1 MRKQIF
7 AALIVLMML
16 LTGCS
21 TGGAVPDDM
30 NELVS
35 EAERAADTEAASSPF
50 PSESKESDAHEEAE
64 SSDSTATPE
73 TAAETEP
80 PKEQSKP
87 QETTPAAAAPK
98 ESQTPPASEETAAT
112 PPPAVS
118 DNPKE
123 TPMPAETTPEPTPQP
138 TPEETKPK
146 SAYDYEF
153 DIDTI
158 KADCI
163 SIGKGMGLSV
173 DSSLTP
179 SNAAW
184 WNPVTA
190 SQSSQGTSLKQSL
203 ESYIQFHTVDNL
215 GAYGIDAITSFNIY
229 CEARGNGVYAIHFLF
244 A

>member
-7 AALIVLMML
+7 AALIVLLML

-21 TGGAVPDDM
+21 EVSTAPTKND
-30 NELVS
+30 ELVS
-35 EAERAADTEAASSPF
+35 ETERAVDTEAASSSF
-50 PSESKESDAHEEAE
+50 LSESKESDAPEEAE
-64 SSDSTATPE
+64 SPDPTAVPE
-73 TAAETEP
+73 AAAKTEP

-87 QETTPAAAAPK
+87 KETTPAAAAPK

-118 DNPKE
+118 DKPKE
-123 TPMPAETTPEPTPQP
+123 TPEPTPQP

-163 SIGKGMGLSV
+163 SIGRGMGLSV

-190 SQSSQGTSLKQSL
+190 SQSSQGASLKQSL

-215 GAYGIDAITSFNIY
+215 GAYGIDAITSFNIC
-229 CEARGNGVYAIHFLF
+229 CEARGNGEYAIYFLF

>member
-35 EAERAADTEAASSPF
+35 EAKRAADTEAASSPF
-50 PSESKESDAHEEAE
+50 SSESMESDAPEEAE
-64 SSDSTATPE
+64 IPDPTAAPE
-73 TAAETEP
+73 TAVETEP

-87 QETTPAAAAPK
+87 KETTPAAVAPK
-98 ESQTPPASEETAAT
+98 ESQTPPASEEAAAT
-112 PPPAVS
+112 PQPAVS
-118 DNPKE
+118 DKPKE
-123 TPMPAETTPEPTPQP
+123 TPKPAEATPEPAPQP
-138 TPEETKPK
+138 TPVETKPK

-163 SIGKGMGLSV
+163 SIGRGMGLSV
-173 DSSLTP
+173 DNSLTP

-215 GAYGIDAITSFNIY
+215 GAYGIDAITSFNIC
-229 CEARGNGVYAIHFLF
+229 CEARGNGEYAIYFLF

>member
-7 AALIVLMML
+7 AALIVLLML

-21 TGGAVPDDM
+21 EVSIAPTKND
-30 NELVS
+30 ELVA

-50 PSESKESDAHEEAE
+50 SSESMKSDAHEEAE
-64 SSDSTATPE
+64 SPDPTAAPE

-87 QETTPAAAAPK
+87 KDITPAAAAPT
-98 ESQTPPASEETAAT
+98 ESQTPPASEETKPT
-112 PPPAVS
+112 TQPAVS
-118 DNPKE
+118 DKPKE
-123 TPMPAETTPEPTPQP
+123 PPKPAEATPEPTPQP
-138 TPEETKPK
+138 TPQETKPK

-153 DIDTI
+153 DIDAI

-163 SIGKGMGLSV
+163 SIGRGMGLSV

-179 SNAAW
+179 NNAAW

-203 ESYIQFHTVDNL
+203 ENYIQFHTVDNL

-229 CEARGNGVYAIHFLF
+229 CEARGNGVYAFYFLF

>member
-7 AALIVLMML
+7 AALIVLLML

-21 TGGAVPDDM
+21 EVSTVPDDM

-35 EAERAADTEAASSPF
+35 ETERAADTEAASSPF
-50 PSESKESDAHEEAE
+50 SSESMESDAPEEAE
-64 SSDSTATPE
+64 SPDPTVAPE

-80 PKEQSKP
+80 PKEQGKP
-87 QETTPAAAAPK
+87 KDTAPATADPT
-98 ESQTPPASEETAAT
+98 ESQTPPASEETATT
-112 PPPAVS
+112 PQPAVS
-118 DNPKE
+118 EKSKE
-123 TPMPAETTPEPTPQP
+123 TPKPAEATPESAPQP
-138 TPEETKPK
+138 TPKETKPK
-146 SAYDYEF
+146 SAYDFEF

-163 SIGKGMGLSV
+163 SIGRGMGLSV

-203 ESYIQFHTVDNL
+203 ESYIQFHTVENL

-229 CEARGNGVYAIHFLF
+229 CEARGNGVYAIYFLF